1 MKNSH
6 WVLHHFIYNVKN
18 NIQVQLYNFI
28 GILSLELL
36 KWITLKNEKSRTRR
50 ECICFRM
57 GIKKNGIM
65 RWGFNWR
72 LVKGMLI
79 SCEACQSLNSKHWR
93 WTNWSGFK
101 IWLSQ
106 ATVSKKGAWCVCLC
120 IWGWRNKWSC
130 FFRVA
135 EGNFSKAD
143 GKVSSWNFRNTYLH
157 SFVQFSNNPDKLPG
171 PDGWLIQ
178 TCCVP
183 FCMQMKCLHV
193 KRTLGRVQKKA
204 ANSA

>member
-1 MKNSH
+1 MHMFQDEHKEK
-6 WVLHHFIYNVKN
+6 WYNEVG
-18 NIQVQLYNFI
+18 IQLETSKRHVNQLWS
-28 GILSLELL
+28 LSESEQQ
-36 KWITLKNEKSRTRR
+36 TLALDQ
-50 ECICFRM
+50 
-57 GIKKNGIM
+57 
-65 RWGFNWR
+65 
-72 LVKGMLI
+72 LV
-79 SCEACQSLNSKHWR
+79 
-93 WTNWSGFK
+93 
-101 IWLSQ
+101 WLYDLTSE

-171 PDGWLIQ
+171 PDGWFIQ

-183 FCMQMKCLHV
+183 FCMQIKRLHV
-193 KRTLGRVQKKA
+193 KRALGRVQKKA